1 MDFGFGMM
9 PSEKERSAQRLSLIR
24 RMQGMNSMMAA
35 ERETST
41 RGGMGHSMTSHPAPV
56 EVGVHLHTSK
66 HPVPLLHLCPLKG
79 RLRAY
84 CINTLQFVLC
94 CALLQQDGVESFA
107 LMCVIAGT

>member
-79 RLRAY
+79 RLRA
-84 CINTLQFVLC
+84 
-94 CALLQQDGVESFA
+94 LLH
-107 LMCVIAGT
+107 